1 MNTQTVQNVDQ
12 ARKAAQINQVAT
24 VLANQN
30 MAYICG
36 CQ

>member
-12 ARKAAQINQVAT
+12 VKKAAQINQVAT
-24 VLANQN
+24 ALANQN
-30 MAYICG
+30 VACLCG